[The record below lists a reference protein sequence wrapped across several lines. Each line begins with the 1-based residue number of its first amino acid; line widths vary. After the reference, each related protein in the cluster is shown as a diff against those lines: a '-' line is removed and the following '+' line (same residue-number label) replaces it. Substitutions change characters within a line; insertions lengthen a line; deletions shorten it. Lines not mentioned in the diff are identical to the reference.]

1 MDLIC
6 LLILAVGFATDNLS
20 LSIGIIATMLF
31 IAVLSDF

>member
-20 LSIGIIATMLF
+20 LSVGIIITFLV